1 MKALEPADPRTVG
14 RYRVHAE
21 LGRGGMGRVLLGSTA
36 DGRLVAIKLMHA
48 QPGTQDDFRARFR
61 REIDASRAV
70 SGTYTAAVMDADP
83 EAPAPW
89 LVSVFVPGPPLNDV
103 ITGTG
108 PLPEEP
114 VRRLAAGLAAAL
126 LDIHRAGL
134 VHRDLKPSNVLLAA
148 DGPRVIDFGIARAA
162 DGPDQGSLTQT
173 GYLIGT
179 PEYMSPEQVGGQVL
193 TPASDV
199 FCLGGVLVYAATGH
213 NPFSGGSPARTL
225 YNVAHGQPALT
236 GLPPGLEYLV
246 RSCLAKDPAARPNP
260 AQLLD
265 LAGELPASTRVWPV
279 AVHRMIAAQ
288 QAEAERFYHAP
299 EQTDVLERI
308 DFPAPGGTFPQPGP
322 DSWPTTTAPAS
333 QTRKRWPVLTALAV
347 AGALAV
353 AVVVLVTIKGNGS
366 DAVAGPRPS
375 TPASTP
381 PTPGTSAP
389 PSQAP
394 PSVDRYTS
402 LRTFAQNYVEAA
414 NEDAAGGQAD
424 RVKSFHCGSDQV
436 GWVYLNMS
444 VDRTHP
450 RAELRDVQLVNDQ
463 TGAAT
468 VGFSQSPGA
477 EPIPVVK
484 LQIKAQGSNSW
495 CAVAW

>member
-1 MKALEPADPRTVG
+1 MKALGPADPRTVG

-48 QPGTQDDFRARFR
+48 QPGTEEDFRARFR

-103 ITGTG
+103 VAGTG

-162 DGPDQGSLTQT
+162 DGPDQGGLTQT

-199 FCLGGVLVYAATGH
+199 FCLGSVLVHAATGR

-225 YNVAHGQPALT
+225 YNVAHGLPVLT
-236 GLPPGLEYLV
+236 GLSPGLDHLV
-246 RSCLAKDPAARPNP
+246 RACLAKDPAARPSP

-288 QAEAERFYHAP
+288 QAEAERFHHAP

-322 DSWPTTTAPAS
+322 GSRPGATPPVTRR
-333 QTRKRWPVLTALAV
+333 RKRWPVLTAGAV
-347 AGALAV
+347 VAALAV
-353 AVVVLVTIKGNGS
+353 TAVVLVALKGNGP
-366 DAVAGPRPS
+366 DAVAGPRTS
-375 TPASTP
+375 TAVTTPPASV
-381 PTPGTSAP
+381 SAP
-389 PSQAP
+389 P

-414 NEDAAGGQAD
+414 NEDAAKGKAD
-424 RVKSFHCGSDQV
+424 RVKGFHCGSDQV

-444 VDRTHP
+444 VDRSHP
-450 RAELRDVQLVNDQ
+450 RAELQDVQLVNDQ
-463 TGAAT
+463 AGAAT

-477 EPIPVVK
+477 DPIPVVK
-484 LQIKAQGSNSW
+484 LRIKAQGANSW
-495 CAVAW
+495 CAVPW

>member
-308 DFPAPGGTFPQPGP
+308 DFPVPGGTFPQPGP
-322 DSWPTTTAPAS
+322 DSWPTTAAPVS

>member
-14 RYRVHAE
+14 RYRVLAE

-48 QPGTQDDFRARFR
+48 LPGTEADFRARFR
-61 REIDASRAV
+61 REIAASRAV

-103 ITGTG
+103 VAGTG
-108 PLPEEP
+108 PLPELP

-162 DGPDQGSLTQT
+162 DGPDQGGLTQT

-199 FCLGGVLVYAATGH
+199 FCLGGVLVYAATGR
-213 NPFSGGSPARTL
+213 NPFTGGSPARTL
-225 YNVAHGQPALT
+225 YNVAHGRPALT
-236 GLPPGLEYLV
+236 GLPPGLDYLV
-246 RSCLAKDPAARPNP
+246 RSCLAKDPAARPSP

-265 LAGELPASTRVWPV
+265 LAGELPASARVWPV

-288 QAEAERFYHAP
+288 QAEAERFFHAP

-308 DFPAPGGTFPQPGP
+308 GFPAPGGTFPRPGP
-322 DSWPTTTAPAS
+322 ESWPTTAS
-333 QTRKRWPVLTALAV
+333 PVSRPRKRWPVMTALAV

-353 AVVVLVTIKGNGS
+353 TAVVLVVIKGNGS
-366 DAVAGPRPS
+366 DAVAGPRTS
-375 TPASTP
+375 TATTP
-381 PTPGTSAP
+381 PAP
-389 PSQAP
+389 VSSAP

-402 LRTFAQNYVEAA
+402 LRTFAQNYVQAA
-414 NEDAAGGQAD
+414 NEDAAGGKAD

-450 RAELRDVQLVNDQ
+450 RAELQDVQLVNDR

-468 VGFSQSPGA
+468 VGFGQSPGA
-477 EPIPVVK
+477 DPIPVVK
-484 LQIKAQGSNSW
+484 LQIKAQGANSW